1 MNNRT
6 YRKKP
11 MAYTSLLIPEADK
24 RSWTEAARDLGI
36 SQSQFLREALREK
49 VSRTFRA
56 RRQKQ
61 NAALNANQITATA

>member
-1 MNNRT
+1 
-6 YRKKP
+6 